1 MSKRDLERF
10 TDAEQDEL
18 VRRLKTQ
25 PELEPPQPDGLGLDI
40 APYFL
45 IPTKKRRRR
54 YGWRSDPV

>member
-10 TDAEQDEL
+10 TDA
-18 VRRLKTQ
+18 RLNTQ

-54 YGWRSDPV
+54 YGW